1 MIYTVYRMYIYIIHI
16 VLLMIYKHSE
26 IRIIQFYVNETGE
39 LTIYKHQ

>member
-1 MIYTVYRMYIYIIHI
+1 MIYNVYRMYIMHI

-26 IRIIQFYVNETGE
+26 ISIIQFYVNETGD